1 MLMEGKTG
9 FIAGVANHRSI
20 AWSIARALDR
30 EGAKLALGYLSD
42 RKTGIEKIVGQLSN
56 PPLLIQCDASDDES
70 VHRAFDQVSNA
81 FERIDSLVHAIAF
94 AKRKTWTGA
103 TSILLETASILHST
117 SARSPSTAWCGQPS
131 R

>member
-42 RKTGIEKIVGQLSN
+42 REKKGIEKIVGAACRIHR
-56 PPLLIQCDASDDES
+56 LLDS
-70 VHRAFDQVSNA
+70 VRCQ
-81 FERIDSLVHAIAF
+81 
-94 AKRKTWTGA
+94 
-103 TSILLETASILHST
+103 
-117 SARSPSTAWCGQPS
+117 
-131 R
+131 